1 MGTLSRSKS
10 LSFEDDDEL
19 KPSSFSAQKNMLHV
33 QQKHAPNSCSI
44 PAVNGRVDCFFF
56 KALGA
61 AGGCEEDDGCED
73 PVQQKA
79 TTTAVRDAAMYL
91 WSFRLF

>member
-1 MGTLSRSKS
+1 M
-10 LSFEDDDEL
+10 SFEDAGEL

-61 AGGCEEDDGCED
+61 AGGCEEDEGCED
-73 PVQQKA
+73 PVKQKA
-79 TTTAVRDAAMYL
+79 TAVKKKTL
-91 WSFRLF
+91 